1 MNIALD
7 GMSLVS
13 QLTGVGHYTLELA
26 RNLALAA
33 PTDSFTLVSP
43 QPMLPSTLEAIQNPS
58 VPNLS
63 HVTLA
68 RGALNRRWWSVGLP
82 RYLSKSA
89 FDLFHGTNYEIPLWS
104 RRPSVVTIHDLSLLL
119 HSDAHERHL
128 VRRARWRLPLMVK
141 AASKIITP
149 SNSVKTEV
157 CETFKVESEKVSVTP
172 EAPRPS
178 FRRSQDGEAS
188 KLRTRFGITEDF
200 VLCVGTIEPRKN
212 LRRVVDAFERL
223 LRTTSLSPKLVIAGG
238 QGWLMDDFT
247 SYIRGKGLQDAVYLT
262 GYLED
267 QDLGALYSSC
277 KAFVYPSLY
286 EGFGLPPLE
295 AMACGAP
302 VICSGIPAL
311 IETVGTAARLVDPYN
326 VDDLAQALFEL
337 LSDERV
343 QEHYARL
350 GMAHVQKFSW
360 EQTATR
366 TLEVYREAHEKRKGA
381 KT

>member
-7 GMSLVS
+7 GMPLSS

-43 QPMLPSTLEAIQNPS
+43 QPPLPSNLDALQNHS
-58 VPNLS
+58 TPNLS
-63 HVTLA
+63 YVNVE
-68 RGALNRRWWSVGLP
+68 RGALNRRWWSIGLP
-82 RYLSKSA
+82 LYLSRSS

-119 HSDAHERHL
+119 HPDAHERRL
-128 VRRARWRLPLMVK
+128 VRRARWRLPLMLK
-141 AASKIITP
+141 SASKIITP
-149 SNSVKTEV
+149 STSVKTEL
-157 CETFKVESEKVSVTP
+157 CETFGINPEKVSVTP

-178 FRRSQDGEAS
+178 FRRREDTQVIELRRRLDVDG
-188 KLRTRFGITEDF
+188 DF
-200 VLCVGTIEPRKN
+200 ILYVGTIEPRKN
-212 LRRVVDAFERL
+212 LRRLVEAFEQL
-223 LRTTSLSPKLVIAGG
+223 LRTTSLFPKLVIAGG

-247 SYIRGKGLQDAVYLT
+247 SFIRQKRLENRICLT

-267 QDLGALYSSC
+267 EDLCALYSSC

-302 VICSGIPAL
+302 VISSRIPSL
-311 IETVGTAARLVDPYN
+311 VETVGSAARLVDPYDI
-326 VDDLAQALFEL
+326 DDLAKAMIEI
-337 LSDERV
+337 LSDEKMR
-343 QEHYARL
+343 ERYARL
-350 GMAHVQKFSW
+350 SREHVQKFSW
-360 EQTATR
+360 EQTALK
-366 TLEVYREAHEKRKGA
+366 TLEAYR
-381 KT
+381 

>member
-238 QGWLMDDFT
+238 QGWLMDDFI
-247 SYIRGKGLQDAVYLT
+247 SYIRGKGLQDEVCLT

-302 VICSGIPAL
+302 VICSRIPAL
-311 IETVGTAARLVDPYN
+311 IETVGTAARLIDPCN
-326 VDDLAQALFEL
+326 VDDLGQAMFEL

-350 GMAHVQKFSW
+350 GTAHVQKFSW
-360 EQTATR
+360 EQTALK
-366 TLEVYREAHEKRKGA
+366 TLEVYREAQKKRKGA